1 MKKKIML
8 LLFIL
13 FVASANV
20 IVHAEE
26 QDTQEVITN
35 AFNDKWEELE
45 EQERIAYEMLL
56 QQEIAKDLGIDV
68 PETVF
73 YEDNDGY
80 LGYYNFNSNT
90 VHINNHYKD
99 EPHKIFRAICHE
111 MRHAWQDAE
120 IDKGTEQGQQYLNN
134 LKNYIAP
141 SEETIESYMTKNI
154 IEVDAFAYQKMQV
167 QKYLSK

>member
-56 QQEIAKDLGIDV
+56 QQ
-68 PETVF
+68 
-73 YEDNDGY
+73 
-80 LGYYNFNSNT
+80 
-90 VHINNHYKD
+90 
-99 EPHKIFRAICHE
+99 
-111 MRHAWQDAE
+111 
-120 IDKGTEQGQQYLNN
+120 
-134 LKNYIAP
+134 
-141 SEETIESYMTKNI
+141 
-154 IEVDAFAYQKMQV
+154 
-167 QKYLSK
+167 

>member
-45 EQERIAYEMLL
+45 A
-56 QQEIAKDLGIDV
+56 
-68 PETVF
+68 
-73 YEDNDGY
+73 
-80 LGYYNFNSNT
+80 
-90 VHINNHYKD
+90 
-99 EPHKIFRAICHE
+99 
-111 MRHAWQDAE
+111 
-120 IDKGTEQGQQYLNN
+120 
-134 LKNYIAP
+134 LKNGDNGANVNYNSI
-141 SEETIESYMTKNI
+141 K
-154 IEVDAFAYQKMQV
+154 
-167 QKYLSK
+167 LL